1 MENNKTSDRRDFLKK
16 SVAGAAGVAFLTQID
31 KGKSS
36 TGDIKPQT
44 PLLLSACCSS
54 FGKATTK
61 VEAVE
66 AAYKSGL
73 DGISM
78 RFIYDLNNPDAL
90 RHKNVQIKF
99 RDACM
104 QYGVQINSL
113 LVGGL
118 VKSDPNAIVWVM
130 DSILCARNLGA
141 KVILLALLRNGFPA
155 TDEEYKRVIALFK
168 ELGPKAAEEGIVF
181 GLECSGSVQDQL
193 RIIEGV
199 NHPSVKIYYDYFN
212 AMHFGFDPLKEIP
225 VLGNNVCEIHV
236 KNGPKL
242 MREDLKGTPRS
253 GSSAGEKYP
262 ELNHPEIAKAI
273 QKIGYKGWLTFET
286 SSPSGD
292 NIADMK
298 DNVEYSRNVFNI
310 LL

>member
-1 MENNKTSDRRDFLKK
+1 MASSETLDRRSFLKK
-16 SVAGAAGVAFLTQID
+16 SVTGAAGVAFLTQSEKVQINA
-31 KGKSS
+31 
-36 TGDIKPQT
+36 GDVKPQY
-44 PLLLSACCSS
+44 PLRFSACCSS
-54 FGKATTK
+54 FGKASGK

-90 RHKNVQIKF
+90 RHRNVQIAF

-104 QYGVQINSL
+104 QYGIQINSM

-118 VKSDPNAIVWVM
+118 IKSDTNSIVWVM

-141 KVILLALLRNGFPA
+141 RVILLALLRNGFPS
-155 TDEEYKRVIALFK
+155 TDDEYKRVIAVLK
-168 ELGPKAAEEGIVF
+168 ELGTKAGDEGIIL
-181 GLECSGSVQDQL
+181 GLECSGSAQDQL

-212 AMHFGFDPLKEIP
+212 AMHFGFEPLKEIP
-225 VLGNNVCEIHV
+225 VLGSTICELHV

-242 MREDLKGTPRS
+242 MREELKGTPRS
-253 GSSAGEKYP
+253 GSSGEKYP

-292 NIADMK
+292 SIADMK
-298 DNVEYSRNVFNI
+298 DNVEYSRKVFNI